1 MKRISD
7 IKSRPLALITG
18 GRRGI
23 GASVVMQLASEGFDI
38 VFTCRHEDAKSTALC
53 AEVESVGGKA
63 LAIASELENL
73 EAQQQLI
80 DKVIAWGGKIDC
92 LVNNA
97 GIGSP
102 CRGDL
107 LAIQPEAFDLVIN
120 TNLRGTFF
128 FTQLV
133 AKHMLSVPSQ
143 HPRSI
148 ITISS
153 VSAEMASP
161 ERGEYCLSKA
171 ALAMSTKLF
180 ALRLAAANI
189 GVFEIRPGV
198 IRTDMTAGVANKYEE
213 RFKNGLV
220 PMARWGETEDI
231 AVAVSSLASGKLN
244 FSTGSVINIDGGLSI
259 PTF

>member
-1 MKRISD
+1 MTRIST
-7 IKSRPLALITG
+7 IKQRPVALITG

-23 GASVVMQLASEGFDI
+23 GASIVMQLANQGFDI
-38 VFTCRHEDAKSTALC
+38 VFTCRSEDAISKALC
-53 AEVESVGGKA
+53 SHVESIGGKA

-73 EAQQQLI
+73 DAQKELI
-80 DKVIAWGGKIDC
+80 EKTITWGGTIDC

-107 LAIQPEAFDLVIN
+107 LEMQPEAFDLVLN

-128 FTQLV
+128 LTQHV
-133 AKHMLSVPSQ
+133 AKHMLAVPSP
-143 HPRSI
+143 HSRSI

-153 VSAEMASP
+153 VSAEMAST

-180 ALRLAAANI
+180 ALRLATANI

-198 IRTDMTAGVANKYEE
+198 IRTDMTAGVANQYEE
-213 RFKNGLV
+213 RFNNGLV

-231 AVAVSSLASGKLN
+231 AAVVTSLASGKLN
-244 FSTGSVINIDGGLSI
+244 FSTGSVINTDGGLSI

>member
-1 MKRISD
+1 MTRITD
-7 IKSRPLALITG
+7 FEERPVALITG

-23 GASVVMQLASEGFDI
+23 GASIVLQLAKEGFDI
-38 VFTCRHEDAKSTALC
+38 AFTCRSEDSVAKELC
-53 AEVESVGGKA
+53 SIVESVGSRA
-63 LAIASELENL
+63 LAVASELQDL
-73 EAQQQLI
+73 KAQGELI
-80 DKVIAWGGKIDC
+80 NKVIAWGGKIDC

-102 CRGDL
+102 SRGDL
-107 LAIQPEAFDLVIN
+107 LEMQPEAFDLVLD

-128 FTQLV
+128 LTQQV
-133 AKHMLSVPSQ
+133 AKHMLATPSSS
-143 HPRSI
+143 PRSI

-153 VSAEMASP
+153 VSASMAST

-171 ALAMSTKLF
+171 ALAMGTKLF
-180 ALRLAAANI
+180 ALRLAEANI
-189 GVFEIRPGV
+189 GVFEVRPGI
-198 IRTDMTAGVANKYEE
+198 IRTDMTAGVASKYEE

-231 AVAVSSLASGKLN
+231 AAAVSSLASGKLN

-259 PTF
+259 PSF